1 MPHPRQ
7 VTVASPYR
15 NGSMR
20 YEPQKRDD
28 SGIDPQERDGH
39 ERTGELRLPVYLG
52 ID

>member
-7 VTVASPYR
+7 VTVTSPYR